1 MILNDNK
8 KKILDITLSILH
20 SIFYLFFAFTLGI
33 TFILFCRSFF
43 YMCIDLLNLTYYA
56 DRTYAELK
64 LCYDS
69 LMDSLIF
76 FEPFSLGNVFIYSEE
91 GMNHF
96 LDCVP
101 LFLLNNI
108 VFLISSIGLII
119 TTTLLK
125 LNKFTLLKFKNFSL
139 KSWISFGVLFLLLII
154 VIWALI
160 NFYSLF
166 TCFHNLFFPGK
177 TNWIFYPSKDPV
189 INMFQESFFALCAGL
204 IGTIFG
210 TLLLIPIIKDI
221 YLIIKNKKT
230 KKEIEN
236 I

>member
-1 MILNDNK
+1 MSISFNK
-8 KKILDITLSILH
+8 QKTLDITLSILH
-20 SIFYLFFAFTLGI
+20 SIFYLFFSLTLGI

-56 DRTYAELK
+56 DRSYIELK
-64 LCYDS
+64 TCYDS

-108 VFLISSIGLII
+108 VFLVTSIGLII

-125 LNKFTLLKFKNFSL
+125 LKKFTLLKFKNFSI
-139 KSWISFGVLFLLLII
+139 KSWISFFVLFLLLII

-160 NFYSLF
+160 NFYTLF
-166 TCFHNLFFPGK
+166 SAFHHIFFPGK
-177 TNWIFYPSKDPV
+177 SNWVFYPDKDPI
-189 INMFQESFFALCAGL
+189 INMFQESFFALCAGV
-204 IGTIFG
+204 IGITFG
-210 TLLLIPIIKDI
+210 VLLLIPIIKDI
-221 YLIIKNKKT
+221 YLIIKNKKS
-230 KKEIEN
+230 KKEIKN